1 MGMFDEL
8 EPLSYCVDVAILI
21 DATESMVP
29 IIDKVKANAM
39 DFCVR
44 FHEIMDETERNI
56 DEFRVK
62 VISFRDY
69 AYDGAL
75 AMEDSGFFFLPE
87 QNDEFGC
94 YMDSI
99 TAKGGGDGTASA
111 LEAMALAMRSNWTTK
126 GDRRRHVILVYTN
139 SSVVPLKEASRTKN
153 PYYPDNMP
161 ADWNELCDVWNR
173 EMPEERSRRLAF
185 FASDV
190 NVKPWCDMWM
200 GWERVLSSPI
210 GVNEYDSDTVSLLCD
225 CAMY

>member
-75 AMEDSGFFFLPE
+75 AMEDSGFFFLPDKMT
-87 QNDEFGC
+87 NSGVIWIL
-94 YMDSI
+94 SRL
-99 TAKGGGDGTASA
+99 KVV
-111 LEAMALAMRSNWTTK
+111 AMELQVHSSNGISYASNWTTK
-126 GDRRRHVILVYTN
+126 GDRSAMLF
-139 SSVVPLKEASRTKN
+139 
-153 PYYPDNMP
+153 
-161 ADWNELCDVWNR
+161 LCIQIQ
-173 EMPEERSRRLAF
+173 
-185 FASDV
+185 SDLF
-190 NVKPWCDMWM
+190 
-200 GWERVLSSPI
+200 R
-210 GVNEYDSDTVSLLCD
+210 
-225 CAMY
+225 